1 MNDAALNKPGAY
13 AQIRIREPA
22 GERILGPELSLGGP
36 GADIVVPGVEGIALR
51 IERRDGEWLA
61 IPEPGA
67 AVRYDGRSLRGSRE
81 LRRDDVIGI
90 GEAQLSVPEVSRTR
104 LRLDVHHLV
113 GNDTIAPVA
122 TVAAVDFDGGDEEL
136 EIRAAP
142 ARGAAAAAARTA
154 TAERI
159 RVRRPKFFWPVAA
172 ALVAVALVAVILVS
186 TLHTVMLDV
195 RPEGANI
202 TTPGTSMSLHLG
214 SQLLLPE
221 GQHVVRAEMDGY
233 VPAQTNVNVVSGRPM
248 TARLR
253 LAKTPGELN
262 IDTNNVPVRVSVD
275 GADVGR
281 APGIIPVPQGSHTI
295 TLRAPRYLDHV
306 VTMDIEGAGVRQDL
320 TVRLS
325 PAWGTLKVSVV
336 PAGARVS
343 VDGRDVGVAPAS
355 AQIESGVRQVRIES
369 LGHKTWESSIVMKA
383 GQTLSIGPITLGRP
397 DASLTVRSKPAGAEV
412 TIGGRY
418 RGRTPLNAELP
429 ADIAHDVVLSLPGH
443 ANWTQS
449 VFADA
454 GRKIAIDAQLK
465 PITARIIVQ
474 GEPADAEVFVDGKS
488 RGVAPQTF
496 ELTAVQHSIEVRKE
510 GFEPFQVNVTPEAG
524 IERKVDFKL
533 TSSDKAIALQESAPT
548 ITTKGGYTLRLVPRG
563 KFQMGSDRREQ
574 GRRPNEGLR
583 EITLERPYYIGVN
596 EVTNADYRK
605 FRSAHA
611 SGYIEKQTLDLDAQP
626 VAAVTW
632 DDAAEYC
639 NWLSEQEGLPP
650 AYERRDGKFFLI
662 RPVTAGYRLPTEAE
676 WEYAARFVAPGKTQR
691 FAWGDGLPVAPQF
704 GNVAGTESR
713 GLIEGMLE
721 GYTDDYPAAASIG
734 KFKAS
739 PLGLHDMA
747 GNVSEWTN
755 DYYLSFVSV
764 GAATDPLGPE
774 PTAQHVV
781 RGANW
786 RSASVG
792 HLRFAYRDSG
802 EDGADTIG
810 FRVARYAQ

>member
-1 MNDAALNKPGAY
+1 MTDAALNKPGAY

-36 GADIVVPGVEGIALR
+36 GADIVLPGVEGVALR

-67 AVRYDGRSLRGSRE
+67 AVRYDGRSLKASRE
-81 LRRDDVIGI
+81 LRRDDVVAIGD
-90 GEAQLSVPEVSRTR
+90 AQLSVPEVSRTR

-142 ARGAAAAAARTA
+142 VGTAASAARAA

-159 RVRRPKFFWPVAA
+159 RAQRPKFFWPVVV

-186 TLHTVMLDV
+186 TLQSVMLDV
-195 RPEGANI
+195 RPEGASI
-202 TTPGTSMSLHLG
+202 STPGTSLSLRLG

-221 GQHVVRAEMDGY
+221 GQHVVRAAQDGY
-233 VPAQTNVNVVSGRPM
+233 VPAQTRVNVVSGQAV

-262 IDTNNVPVRVSVD
+262 IDTNNIPVRVSVD
-275 GADVGR
+275 GAEIGR
-281 APGIIPVPQGSHTI
+281 APGVIPVPQGSHTI

-306 VTMDIEGAGVRQDL
+306 VTMEIEGAGVRQDL
-320 TVRLS
+320 AVRLS

-336 PAGARVS
+336 PAGARVT
-343 VDGRDVGVAPAS
+343 VDGRNVGVAPAS
-355 AQIESGVRQVRIES
+355 AQVESGVRQVRIES
-369 LGHKTWESSIVMKA
+369 LGHKTWESSVVVKA

-412 TIGGRY
+412 TIGGRF
-418 RGRTPLNAELP
+418 RGRTPVTAELP

-443 ANWTQS
+443 TNWTQS

-465 PITARIIVQ
+465 AITARVLVQ
-474 GEPADAEVFVDGKS
+474 GQPADAEVFVNGSS
-488 RGVAPQTF
+488 RGVAPQTL
-496 ELTAVQHSIEVRKE
+496 ELTTVKHSLEVRKE
-510 GFEPFQVNVTPEAG
+510 GFEPFKVDVTPEAG
-524 IERKVDFKL
+524 FERRVDFKL
-533 TSSDKAIALQESAPT
+533 VSADKAVALQESAPT
-548 ITTKGGYTLRLVPRG
+548 ITTKGGYVLRLVPG
-563 KFQMGSDRREQ
+563 GTFQMGSDRREQ

-583 EITLERPYYIGVN
+583 EITLERPFYIGVT
-596 EVTNADYRK
+596 EVTNAE
-605 FRSAHA
+605 FRRFRASHA

-626 VAAVTW
+626 VAAVSW
-632 DDAAEYC
+632 DEAAEYC
-639 NWLSEQEGLPP
+639 NWLSEQEGLQP

-662 RPVTAGYRLPTEAE
+662 RPVSAGYRLPTEAE
-676 WEYAARFVAPGKTQR
+676 WEYAARFVAPGKVQR
-691 FAWGDGLPVAPQF
+691 FAWGDALPIAPQS
-704 GNVAGTESR
+704 GNVAGTESK

-721 GYTDDYPAAASIG
+721 GYTDDYPAAAPVG

-747 GNVSEWTN
+747 GNVSEWTS

-764 GAATDPLGPE
+764 GKATDPLGPE

-792 HLRFAYRDSG
+792 HLRFAYRDAN

-810 FRVARYAQ
+810 FRVARYAE